1 MGWVGVWTPPSYK
14 ALGTGFDETQRSYWA
29 TINFRVGCRPT
40 LLNPAGSLVEGMRE
54 MWDEKYEG
62 FKQDEKMA
70 AESVKG

>member
-14 ALGTGFDETQRSYWA
+14 ALGTGFDETQRSYWP
-29 TINFRVGCRPT
+29 TINFRVGCRPS
-40 LLNPAGSLVEGMRE
+40 LNPAGSLVEGMRE
-54 MWDEKYEG
+54 IWGEKYEG